1 MLPLSNRPIH
11 RNTHPA
17 GTLDVSGGAFIRG
30 TLQLP
35 ATGTATATKGFNSQ
49 PQDALASAFNSG
61 THAAVNQHFRWQAEP
76 AGNNTSSPSGNF
88 NLLFASGNSVPT
100 ETGLSIGS
108 KGLITFASGQKF
120 PGTGTVTSVGLSA
133 PGSDFTVSGSPVTT
147 SGTLALGWKV
157 VPTSAD
163 TPNAIVKR
171 DGTGSFSAQNIA
183 AISLTAANPAGVAI
197 VASTSS
203 ANAAITGTSTG
214 GNAVSDG
221 VDGVTSSASASGVAG
236 INNSG
241 GTSSVGVYGSG
252 GTAVYGNSTATSG
265 VGVYGSGD
273 TAVYGQATA
282 SGDGLYAVGGRGT
295 YGGSGVLAYGAGGS
309 GAGFDGVGGEFVG
322 GRGTR
327 LGDGVDAFAG
337 SGVAGYFHGDVNVVG
352 NLTKGGGSFKIDHP
366 LDPANKYLYHSFV
379 ESPDMKNIYDGVA
392 TLDANGEAVIQMPEW
407 FGVLNRDFRYQ
418 LTCIGGFAPVYI
430 AEEIS
435 NNQFKIAGGKSGMKI
450 SWQVTGIRQD
460 AWANAHRIPVE
471 EEKNARERG
480 YYLHPE
486 LYGAPEEKQIEWAR
500 HPDLMKRMK
509 ERQAP
514 SHPANKFVAPA
525 QTLQASK

>member
-147 SGTLALGWKV
+147 SGTLALGWKA

-221 VDGVTSSASASGVAG
+221 VDGVTSSASASGIAG

-241 GTSSVGVYGSG
+241 YRGSVGVYGSG
-252 GTAVYGNSTATSG
+252 R
-265 VGVYGSGD
+265 
-273 TAVYGQATA
+273 TAVYGQSTA
-282 SGDGLYAVGGRGT
+282 FGTEAGEFLGYNAPNGSMMDGSDGLYVLGGNGDQLDGKAGGDGVIA
-295 YGGSGVLAYGAGGS
+295 YGGTGGPGVGA
-309 GAGFDGVGGEFVG
+309 DGVGG
-322 GRGTR
+322 
-327 LGDGVDAFAG
+327 
-337 SGVAGYFHGDVNVVG
+337 YFLV
-352 NLTKGGGSFKIDHP
+352 P
-366 LDPANKYLYHSFV
+366 L
-379 ESPDMKNIYDGVA
+379 
-392 TLDANGEAVIQMPEW
+392 
-407 FGVLNRDFRYQ
+407 
-418 LTCIGGFAPVYI
+418 
-430 AEEIS
+430 
-435 NNQFKIAGGKSGMKI
+435 
-450 SWQVTGIRQD
+450 
-460 AWANAHRIPVE
+460 
-471 EEKNARERG
+471 
-480 YYLHPE
+480 
-486 LYGAPEEKQIEWAR
+486 
-500 HPDLMKRMK
+500 
-509 ERQAP
+509 
-514 SHPANKFVAPA
+514 
-525 QTLQASK
+525 